1 MNEVT
6 GRLNVDNR
14 FNYYVSEAD
23 FHKINEGYLPK
34 KIWVK
39 AAGATLKAKPEYYE
53 NITRRF
59 FEPTWGLKAE
69 YMDTHFEGLTH
80 EFLLESIFDENGV
93 NKGFIEH
100 MKMLETK

>member
-1 MNEVT
+1 MN
-6 GRLNVDNR
+6 GKLNIDNR
-14 FNYYVSEAD
+14 FSYFVEEAE
-23 FHKINEGYLPK
+23 ISRIQNGYLPK
-34 KIWVK
+34 TIWAT

-80 EFLLESIFDENGV
+80 EFLLESIFDDNGV

-100 MKMLETK
+100 MKMLENLNN